1 MEGTV
6 GIALQSRATYQEGR
20 YCIHFDKNFVFAI
33 FKQTVGVT
41 VYGPTPIPT
50 DWSTAAIRRGG
61 AKALLVPDNTYP
73 YLICILYCV

>member
-33 FKQTVGVT
+33 FKGTVVPAG
-41 VYGPTPIPT
+41 
-50 DWSTAAIRRGG
+50 AIRERTADSPVCGG
-61 AKALLVPDNTYP
+61 TAPFIGTYAWRIRHAP
-73 YLICILYCV
+73 RIYEVIS

>member
-33 FKQTVGVT
+33 FKGTVLQS
-41 VYGPTPIPT
+41 YG
-50 DWSTAAIRRGG
+50 
-61 AKALLVPDNTYP
+61 TYF
-73 YLICILYCV
+73 YHHTRK